1 MPQPQTLAATG
12 LASRLSGIL
21 TARGIT
27 VHPDA
32 DDRAPADPVDGG
44 QIAALAAAA
53 ERIPPR
59 YRDALA
65 NEPQVAAWVQRI
77 GRDARPGPG
86 NTTGIAQGGS
96 LLIAGPTGTGK
107 THQAYGAIRSL
118 LTAGVRLRWHATT
131 AADLYAAQ
139 RPRPGHDA
147 ERDLQAL
154 MRSSLLLVDDL
165 GAAKTSE
172 WTEELTYRLVNHR
185 YEHLLPTVFTT
196 NLTIRDLRDAL
207 GDRIASRLAQMTE
220 RVTLTGAD
228 RRRRTAA

>member
-1 MPQPQTLAATG
+1 
-12 LASRLSGIL
+12 
-21 TARGIT
+21 
-27 VHPDA
+27 
-32 DDRAPADPVDGG
+32 
-44 QIAALAAAA
+44 
-53 ERIPPR
+53 
-59 YRDALA
+59 
-65 NEPQVAAWVQRI
+65 
-77 GRDARPGPG
+77 
-86 NTTGIAQGGS
+86 
-96 LLIAGPTGTGK
+96 
-107 THQAYGAIRSL
+107 
-118 LTAGVRLRWHATT
+118 
-131 AADLYAAQ
+131 
-139 RPRPGHDA
+139 
-147 ERDLQAL
+147 